1 VARRAAATSTTT
13 SPSDVTRM
21 TRAQR
26 ARVVSGIL
34 AMLACAGANAQIFV
48 GITPCAD
55 PIREFLRIS
64 AKTDCEIVRWDLW
77 PGLGANGHPDRLHV
91 TAEYG
96 LEGQPLKRIE
106 RDGKWA
112 VDQGTP
118 EHPDSAVLWLELK
131 GRELLLWRAG
141 PHTVHFLDA
150 DRNLLV
156 GNSRRGYTLATAFS
170 GKPRPGPAPA
180 LTFTPLPLTD
190 GPTVFGTF
198 EGRTPCGLSQVLG
211 ISVPA
216 ACDKLDWRVTLF
228 QDPQTLALTNYRLE
242 GSLFQ
247 AAPREGAISHQ
258 VSTAFNRDAS
268 VLRLAGAPGEQP
280 VYLMRGDDNVFFF
293 VDRSGD
299 LGVGDRE
306 SGYVLYR
313 LGPPV
318 RRRPGNSDA
327 SEVAAVKL
335 PTTEVS
341 R

>member
-1 VARRAAATSTTT
+1 
-13 SPSDVTRM
+13 M

-26 ARVVSGIL
+26 ARVVSGIF

-48 GITPCAD
+48 GITPCGE

-64 AKTDCEIVRWDLW
+64 TRTDCEIVRWDLT
-77 PGLGANGHPDRLHV
+77 PSLGVNGHPNTLRV

-96 LEGQPLKRIE
+96 LEGQPLKRIK

-118 EHPDSAVLWLELK
+118 EHPDSAVLWLELR

-141 PHTVHFLDA
+141 PHTVHFLDT

-170 GKPRPGPAPA
+170 EKPRRGPAPVLA
-180 LTFTPLPLTD
+180 FTAVPQPD

-211 ISVPA
+211 IPVPA
-216 ACDKLDWRVTLF
+216 DCDKLDWRVTLF
-228 QDPQTLALTNYRLE
+228 QDPQTRALTNYRLE
-242 GSLFQ
+242 GSLFP
-247 AAPREGAISHQ
+247 AGPREGAIRHL

-268 VLRLAGAPGEQP
+268 VLKLEGAPVEQP

-293 VDRSGD
+293 VDRTGD

-313 LGPPV
+313 RGPAVP
-318 RRRPGNSDA
+318 RRPGMSDTT
-327 SEVAAVKL
+327 EVAAAKL
-335 PTTEVS
+335 PTTEVF